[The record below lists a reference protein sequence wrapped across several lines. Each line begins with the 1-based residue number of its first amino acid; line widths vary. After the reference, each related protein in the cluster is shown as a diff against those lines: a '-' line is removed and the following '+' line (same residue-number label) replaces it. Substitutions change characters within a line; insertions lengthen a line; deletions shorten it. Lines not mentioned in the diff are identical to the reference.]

1 MLVHVEHREIT
12 SMLQRKFWLHYHAL
26 RFIVEL
32 TAAMGTA
39 ALFSYWILRT
49 YR

>member
-1 MLVHVEHREIT
+1 MLVHVRPREIA
-12 SMLQRKFWLHYHAL
+12 SMLHRKVWLHYHAL

-32 TAAMGTA
+32 VATLGTA
-39 ALFSYWILRT
+39 ALFSYWILGT